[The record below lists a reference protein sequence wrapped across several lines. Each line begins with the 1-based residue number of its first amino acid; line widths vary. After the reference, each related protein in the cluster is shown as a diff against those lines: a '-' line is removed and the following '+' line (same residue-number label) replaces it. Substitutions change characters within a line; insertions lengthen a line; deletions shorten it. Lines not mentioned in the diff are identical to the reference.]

1 MKKIKITK
9 KHIKDF
15 LTINLGVFLM
25 AMAYSIL
32 IDRNKLV
39 IGGVGGI
46 ATILSNAI
54 TGLKINSSFIIL
66 IINVVLLLIALIFVG
81 KKFFLKTLYT
91 SLIYPVYYNVMI
103 GSLLHDIG
111 KLAIPNEILKKES
124 SLTKEELAIK
134 LSDIALGQNA
144 ANAIMAGSYLLVR
157 ISGAVISGF
166 GLGLA
171 LKKGASTGGVDI
183 IQQILLDRFKIP
195 FSISLLMIDGTIVT
209 VAAIYFKDFFMILYG
224 FLFIYLSGVV
234 LDAIV
239 FSGFNSRAVYIIT
252 SDPEAV
258 KNKIYSVLE
267 RGVTEIYS
275 RGGYRQEDKKM
286 LVCVMSNNEFYKM
299 KTLILEIDKRAFIFV
314 ARVSEVHGEGF
325 TYDSPEQVEKENEPS
340 K

>member
-91 SLIYPVYYNVMI
+91 SLIYPVYVVMFEKI
-103 GSLLHDIG
+103 ILLLQDVVPD
-111 KLAIPNEILKKES
+111 L

-144 ANAIMAGSYLLVR
+144 ANAIMAGSYLLV
-157 ISGAVISGF
+157 IIFGAVISGF

>member
-91 SLIYPVYYNVMI
+91 SLIYPVYVFMFEKI
-103 GSLLHDIG
+103 ILLLQDVVPD
-111 KLAIPNEILKKES
+111 L

-144 ANAIMAGSYLLVR
+144 ANAIMAGSYLLV
-157 ISGAVISGF
+157 IIFGAVISGF

-325 TYDSPEQVEKENEPS
+325 TYDSSEQVEKENEPS

>member
-54 TGLKINSSFIIL
+54 TWLKINSSFIIL

-91 SLIYPVYYNVMI
+91 SLIYPVCVFMFEKI
-103 GSLLHDIG
+103 ILLLQDVVPD
-111 KLAIPNEILKKES
+111 L

-144 ANAIMAGSYLLVR
+144 ANAIMAGSYLLV
-157 ISGAVISGF
+157 IIFGAVISGF

-171 LKKGASTGGVDI
+171 LKKGASTGGIDI

>member
-39 IGGVGGI
+39 IAGVGGI

-91 SLIYPVYYNVMI
+91 SLIYPVYVFMFEKI
-103 GSLLHDIG
+103 ILLLQDVVPD
-111 KLAIPNEILKKES
+111 L
-124 SLTKEELAIK
+124 SLTKEELAVK
-134 LSDIALGQNA
+134 LSDIAIGQNA
-144 ANAIMAGSYLLVR
+144 ANAIMAGSYLLV
-157 ISGAVISGF
+157 IIFGAVISGF

>member
-66 IINVVLLLIALIFVG
+66 IINVVLLIIALIFVG

-91 SLIYPVYYNVMI
+91 SLIYPVYVFMFEKI
-103 GSLLHDIG
+103 ILLLQDVVPD
-111 KLAIPNEILKKES
+111 L

-144 ANAIMAGSYLLVR
+144 ANAIMAGSYLLV
-157 ISGAVISGF
+157 IIFGAVISGF

>member
-91 SLIYPVYYNVMI
+91 SLIYPVYVFMFEKI
-103 GSLLHDIG
+103 ILLLQDVVPD
-111 KLAIPNEILKKES
+111 L

-144 ANAIMAGSYLLVR
+144 ANAIMAGSYLLV
-157 ISGAVISGF
+157 IIFGAVISGF

-239 FSGFNSRAVYIIT
+239 FSGFNSRAVYIIA

>member
-91 SLIYPVYYNVMI
+91 SLIYPVYVFMFEKI
-103 GSLLHDIG
+103 ILLLQDVVPD
-111 KLAIPNEILKKES
+111 L

-144 ANAIMAGSYLLVR
+144 ANAIMAGSYLLV
-157 ISGAVISGF
+157 IIFGAAISGF

-183 IQQILLDRFKIP
+183 IQQILLDKFKIP

-209 VAAIYFKDFFMILYG
+209 AAAIYFKDFFMILYG

-275 RGGYRQEDKKM
+275 RGGYKQEDKKM

>member
-1 MKKIKITK
+1 MEKIKITK

-66 IINVVLLLIALIFVG
+66 IINLVLLLIALIFVG

-91 SLIYPVYYNVMI
+91 SLIYPVYVFMFEKI
-103 GSLLHDIG
+103 ILLLQDVVPD
-111 KLAIPNEILKKES
+111 L

-144 ANAIMAGSYLLVR
+144 ANAIMAGSYLLV
-157 ISGAVISGF
+157 IIFGAVISGF

-209 VAAIYFKDFFMILYG
+209 AAAIYFKDFFMILYG

>member
-1 MKKIKITK
+1 MKKK

-91 SLIYPVYYNVMI
+91 SLIYPVYVFMFEKI
-103 GSLLHDIG
+103 ILLLQDVVPD
-111 KLAIPNEILKKES
+111 L

-144 ANAIMAGSYLLVR
+144 ANAIMAGSYLLV
-157 ISGAVISGF
+157 IIFGAVISGF

-209 VAAIYFKDFFMILYG
+209 AAAIYFKDFFMILYG

>member
-91 SLIYPVYYNVMI
+91 SLIYPVYVFTFEKI
-103 GSLLHDIG
+103 ILLLQDVVPD
-111 KLAIPNEILKKES
+111 L

-144 ANAIMAGSYLLVR
+144 ANAIMAGSYLLV
-157 ISGAVISGF
+157 IIFGAVISGF
-166 GLGLA
+166 GLGLS

-209 VAAIYFKDFFMILYG
+209 AAAIYFKDFFMILYG

>member
-91 SLIYPVYYNVMI
+91 SLIYPVYVFMFEKI
-103 GSLLHDIG
+103 ILLLQDVVPD
-111 KLAIPNEILKKES
+111 L

-134 LSDIALGQNA
+134 LFDIALGQNA
-144 ANAIMAGSYLLVR
+144 ANAIMAGSYLLV
-157 ISGAVISGF
+157 IIFGAVISGF

-299 KTLILEIDKRAFIFV
+299 KTLILEIDKRAFIFI

>member
-91 SLIYPVYYNVMI
+91 SLIYPVYVFMFEKI
-103 GSLLHDIG
+103 ILLLQDVVPD
-111 KLAIPNEILKKES
+111 L

-144 ANAIMAGSYLLVR
+144 ANAIMAGSYLLV
-157 ISGAVISGF
+157 IIFGAVISGF

-325 TYDSPEQVEKENEPS
+325 TYDSPAQVEKENEPS

>member
-91 SLIYPVYYNVMI
+91 SLIYPVYVFMLEKI
-103 GSLLHDIG
+103 ILLLQDVVPD
-111 KLAIPNEILKKES
+111 L

-144 ANAIMAGSYLLVR
+144 ANAIMAGSYLLV
-157 ISGAVISGF
+157 IIFGAVISGF

>member
-91 SLIYPVYYNVMI
+91 SLIYPVYVFMFEKI
-103 GSLLHDIG
+103 ILLLQDVVPD
-111 KLAIPNEILKKES
+111 L

-134 LSDIALGQNA
+134 LSDIALGQDA
-144 ANAIMAGSYLLVR
+144 ANAIMAGSYLLV
-157 ISGAVISGF
+157 IIFGAVISGF

-267 RGVTEIYS
+267 RGDTEIYS

>member
-91 SLIYPVYYNVMI
+91 SLIYPVYVFMFEKI
-103 GSLLHDIG
+103 ILLLQDVVSD
-111 KLAIPNEILKKES
+111 L

-144 ANAIMAGSYLLVR
+144 ANAIMAGSYLLV
-157 ISGAVISGF
+157 IIFGAVISGF

>member
-9 KHIKDF
+9 KHVKDF

-91 SLIYPVYYNVMI
+91 SLIYPVYVFI
-103 GSLLHDIG
+103 FEKIILLLQDV
-111 KLAIPNEILKKES
+111 IPDL

-144 ANAIMAGSYLLVR
+144 ANAIMAGSYLLV
-157 ISGAVISGF
+157 IIFGAAISGF

-183 IQQILLDRFKIP
+183 IQQILLDKFKIP

-209 VAAIYFKDFFMILYG
+209 AAAIYFKDFFMILYG

-252 SDPEAV
+252 SNPEAV

-275 RGGYRQEDKKM
+275 RGGYKQEDKKM

>member
-66 IINVVLLLIALIFVG
+66 IINLVLLLIALIFVG

-91 SLIYPVYYNVMI
+91 SLIYPVYVFMFEKI
-103 GSLLHDIG
+103 ILLLQDVVPD
-111 KLAIPNEILKKES
+111 L

-144 ANAIMAGSYLLVR
+144 ANAIMAGSYLLV
-157 ISGAVISGF
+157 IIFGAVISGF

-325 TYDSPEQVEKENEPS
+325 TYDSPEKVEKENEPS

>member
-91 SLIYPVYYNVMI
+91 SLIYPVYVFMFEKI
-103 GSLLHDIG
+103 ILLLQDVVPD
-111 KLAIPNEILKKES
+111 L

-144 ANAIMAGSYLLVR
+144 ANAIMAGSYLLV
-157 ISGAVISGF
+157 IIFGAVISGF
-166 GLGLA
+166 GLGLS

-209 VAAIYFKDFFMILYG
+209 AAAIYFKDFFMILYG

-275 RGGYRQEDKKM
+275 RGGYKQEDKKM

>member
-25 AMAYSIL
+25 AMAYSVL

-91 SLIYPVYYNVMI
+91 SLIYPVYVFMFEKI
-103 GSLLHDIG
+103 ILLLQDVVPD
-111 KLAIPNEILKKES
+111 L

-144 ANAIMAGSYLLVR
+144 ANAIMAGSYLLV
-157 ISGAVISGF
+157 IIFGAVISGF

>member
-66 IINVVLLLIALIFVG
+66 IINLVLLLIALIFVG

-91 SLIYPVYYNVMI
+91 SLIYPVYVFMFEKI
-103 GSLLHDIG
+103 ILLLQDVVPD
-111 KLAIPNEILKKES
+111 L

-144 ANAIMAGSYLLVR
+144 ANAIMAGSYLLV
-157 ISGAVISGF
+157 IIFGAVISGF

-209 VAAIYFKDFFMILYG
+209 AAAIYFKDFFMILYG

>member
-54 TGLKINSSFIIL
+54 TWLKINSSFIIL

-91 SLIYPVYYNVMI
+91 SLIYPVYVFMFEKI
-103 GSLLHDIG
+103 ILLLQDVVPD
-111 KLAIPNEILKKES
+111 L

-144 ANAIMAGSYLLVR
+144 ANAIMAGSYLLV
-157 ISGAVISGF
+157 IIFGAVISGF

>member
-91 SLIYPVYYNVMI
+91 SLIYPVYVFMFEKI
-103 GSLLHDIG
+103 ILLLQDVVPD
-111 KLAIPNEILKKES
+111 L

-144 ANAIMAGSYLLVR
+144 ANAIMAGSYLLV
-157 ISGAVISGF
+157 IIFGAVISGF

-325 TYDSPEQVEKENEPS
+325 TYDSPEQAEKENEPS

>member
-91 SLIYPVYYNVMI
+91 SLIYPVYVFMFEKI
-103 GSLLHDIG
+103 ILLLQDVVPD
-111 KLAIPNEILKKES
+111 L

-144 ANAIMAGSYLLVR
+144 ANAIMAGSYLLV
-157 ISGAVISGF
+157 IIFGAVISGF

-171 LKKGASTGGVDI
+171 LRKGASTGGVDI

>member
-91 SLIYPVYYNVMI
+91 SLIYPVYVFMFEKI
-103 GSLLHDIG
+103 ILLLQDVVPD
-111 KLAIPNEILKKES
+111 L

-144 ANAIMAGSYLLVR
+144 ANAIMAGSYLLV
-157 ISGAVISGF
+157 IIFGAVISGF

-325 TYDSPEQVEKENEPS
+325 TYDSPEQVEKENEAS

>member
-25 AMAYSIL
+25 AMAYSSL

-66 IINVVLLLIALIFVG
+66 IINLVLLLIALIFVG

-91 SLIYPVYYNVMI
+91 SLIYPVYVFMFEKI
-103 GSLLHDIG
+103 ILLLQDVVPD
-111 KLAIPNEILKKES
+111 L

-144 ANAIMAGSYLLVR
+144 ANAIMAGSYLLV
-157 ISGAVISGF
+157 IIFGAVISGF

-239 FSGFNSRAVYIIT
+239 FSGFNSRAAYIIT

>member
-1 MKKIKITK
+1 
-9 KHIKDF
+9 
-15 LTINLGVFLM
+15 M

-91 SLIYPVYYNVMI
+91 SLIYPVYVFMFEKI
-103 GSLLHDIG
+103 ILLLQDVVPD
-111 KLAIPNEILKKES
+111 L

-134 LSDIALGQNA
+134 LSDIALGQDA
-144 ANAIMAGSYLLVR
+144 ANAIMAGSYLLV
-157 ISGAVISGF
+157 IIFGAVISGF

>member
-1 MKKIKITK
+1 
-9 KHIKDF
+9 
-15 LTINLGVFLM
+15 M

-54 TGLKINSSFIIL
+54 TVLKINSSFIIL

-91 SLIYPVYYNVMI
+91 SLIYPVYVFMFEKI
-103 GSLLHDIG
+103 ILLLQDVVPD
-111 KLAIPNEILKKES
+111 L

-144 ANAIMAGSYLLVR
+144 ANAIMAGSYLLV
-157 ISGAVISGF
+157 IIFGAVISGF

>member
-1 MKKIKITK
+1 
-9 KHIKDF
+9 
-15 LTINLGVFLM
+15 M

-91 SLIYPVYYNVMI
+91 SLIYPVYVFMFEKI
-103 GSLLHDIG
+103 ILLLQDVVPD
-111 KLAIPNEILKKES
+111 L

-144 ANAIMAGSYLLVR
+144 ANAIMAGSYLLV
-157 ISGAVISGF
+157 IIFGAVISGF

>member
-91 SLIYPVYYNVMI
+91 SLIYPVYVFMFEEI
-103 GSLLHDIG
+103 ILLLQDVVPD
-111 KLAIPNEILKKES
+111 L

-144 ANAIMAGSYLLVR
+144 ANAIMAGSYLLV
-157 ISGAVISGF
+157 IIFGAVISGF

-209 VAAIYFKDFFMILYG
+209 AAAIYFKDFFMILYG

>member
-54 TGLKINSSFIIL
+54 TGLKMNSSFIIL

-91 SLIYPVYYNVMI
+91 SLIYPVYVFMFEKI
-103 GSLLHDIG
+103 ILLLQDVVPD
-111 KLAIPNEILKKES
+111 L

-144 ANAIMAGSYLLVR
+144 ANAIMAGSYLLV
-157 ISGAVISGF
+157 IIFGAVISGF

>member
-9 KHIKDF
+9 KQIKDF

-91 SLIYPVYYNVMI
+91 SLIYPVYVFMFEKI
-103 GSLLHDIG
+103 ILLLQDVVPD
-111 KLAIPNEILKKES
+111 L

-144 ANAIMAGSYLLVR
+144 ANAIMAGSYLLV
-157 ISGAVISGF
+157 IIFGAVISGF

-183 IQQILLDRFKIP
+183 IQQILFDRFKIP

>member
-91 SLIYPVYYNVMI
+91 SLIYPVYVFMFEMI
-103 GSLLHDIG
+103 ILLLQDVVPD
-111 KLAIPNEILKKES
+111 L

-144 ANAIMAGSYLLVR
+144 ANAIMAGSYLLV
-157 ISGAVISGF
+157 IIFGAVISGF

>member
-91 SLIYPVYYNVMI
+91 SLIYPVYVFMFEKI
-103 GSLLHDIG
+103 ILLLQDVVPD
-111 KLAIPNEILKKES
+111 L

-144 ANAIMAGSYLLVR
+144 ANAIMAGSYLLV
-157 ISGAVISGF
+157 IIFGAVISGF

-275 RGGYRQEDKKM
+275 RGGYKQEDKKM

>member
-66 IINVVLLLIALIFVG
+66 IINVVLLLIALIFVC

-91 SLIYPVYYNVMI
+91 SLIYPVYVFMFEKI
-103 GSLLHDIG
+103 ILLLQDVVPD
-111 KLAIPNEILKKES
+111 L

-144 ANAIMAGSYLLVR
+144 ANAIMAGSYLLV
-157 ISGAVISGF
+157 IIFGAVISGF

>member
-91 SLIYPVYYNVMI
+91 SLIYPVYVFMFEKI
-103 GSLLHDIG
+103 ILLLQDVVPD
-111 KLAIPNEILKKES
+111 L

-144 ANAIMAGSYLLVR
+144 ANAIMAGSYLLV
-157 ISGAVISGF
+157 IIFCAVISGF

>member
-66 IINVVLLLIALIFVG
+66 IINLVLLLIALIFVG

-91 SLIYPVYYNVMI
+91 SLIYPVYVFMFEKI
-103 GSLLHDIG
+103 ILLLQDVVPD
-111 KLAIPNEILKKES
+111 L
-124 SLTKEELAIK
+124 SLTKEELANK

-144 ANAIMAGSYLLVR
+144 ANAIMAGSYLLV
-157 ISGAVISGF
+157 IIFGAVISGF

-325 TYDSPEQVEKENEPS
+325 TYDSPEQAEKENEPS

>member
-9 KHIKDF
+9 KHVKDF

-66 IINVVLLLIALIFVG
+66 IINVVLLLIAFIFVG

-91 SLIYPVYYNVMI
+91 SLIYPVYVFI
-103 GSLLHDIG
+103 FEKIILLLQDV
-111 KLAIPNEILKKES
+111 IPDL

-144 ANAIMAGSYLLVR
+144 ANAIMAGSYLLV
-157 ISGAVISGF
+157 IIFGAVISGF

-209 VAAIYFKDFFMILYG
+209 AAAIYFKDFFMILYG

-275 RGGYRQEDKKM
+275 RGGYKQEDKKM